1 MNCLLVQR
9 ERERTKNG
17 KNTNLSSDCCIVFW
31 LGVDLQTLSEPGQ
44 IVDCLYFAKQTPD
57 CSIVAM
63 YDAQQH
69 FSVQNGHKSMLNNRI
84 IHDSFLLFRPTFRP
98 YSQNAFLFAFFYNHR
113 FVCALFVYV
122 RVAFVLLLLLPQK
135 LDISKTKPLFS
146 VIVCVS

>member
-57 CSIVAM
+57 CSI
-63 YDAQQH
+63 
-69 FSVQNGHKSMLNNRI
+69 QNGHKSMLNNRI